1 MTSII
6 GGVAGGVGSLVS
18 GLMGSGAEKKAA
30 EQEAQVEQN
39 ALNYDQGIYNT
50 ATTNLSPYV
59 STGTNAL
66 YSLADLMGL
75 GGGSNGQGAGALAA
89 YNQYTQTPYYT
100 FPLQQGEQA
109 LNQAAAAK
117 GLSLSGGQLS
127 ALGNYA
133 QNYASQNFGNYM
145 TALQQ
150 LAGQGSSAAGTLAS
164 AGANAASTD
173 GSIASRLASALA
185 GGTIGSTSA
194 LANGIAGLLG
204 GLGSSTNLSALLS
217 SVGGGTSY
225 SDPFGGGGT
234 TATGF

>member
-1 MTSII
+1 
-6 GGVAGGVGSLVS
+6 
-18 GLMGSGAEKKAA
+18 MGSSAASKAA
-30 EQEAQVEQN
+30 KQEAAVQQN
-39 ALNYDQGIYNT
+39 ALNYDEGIYNT
-50 ATTNLSPYV
+50 ATTNLSPYI

-75 GGGSNGQGAGALAA
+75 GTGSNGQGSGALDA
-89 YNQYTQTPYYT
+89 YQQYTQTPYYT

-150 LAGQGSSAAGTLAS
+150 LAGSGSSAASSLAGS
-164 AGANAASTD
+164 GSSAAST
-173 GSIASRLASALA
+173 GSNISSSLASAL
-185 GGTIGSTSA
+185 GSGTVASNNALSSGITGLLSGLSGTQNTSSGTSTNVLSS
-194 LANGIAGLLG
+194 LANYLG
-204 GLGSSTNLSALLS
+204 GGGSSY
-217 SVGGGTSY
+217 G
-225 SDPFGGGGT
+225 SDIFGGAGGT
-234 TATGF
+234 TAAGW